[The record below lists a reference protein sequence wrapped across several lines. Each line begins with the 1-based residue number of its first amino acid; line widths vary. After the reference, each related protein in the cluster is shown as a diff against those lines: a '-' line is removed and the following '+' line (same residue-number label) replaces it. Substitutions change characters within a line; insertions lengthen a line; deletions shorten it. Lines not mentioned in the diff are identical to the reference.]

1 MCVDDAAPNET
12 SDPAGSGHANGTGE
26 PRPPRPSLWEQ
37 ISRTHEER
45 RRRSAEAHARA
56 AAAYAGLKAASEP
69 APPAPRAPQT
79 DPHPSLP
86 ATGRRT
92 RGPADCPGRV
102 LRWLPARLVRLYR
115 GLVAARPYARAPRVR
130 PLPPEPPPTP
140 CGRDRKLRLEI
151 VQDAFCQHRPAPRLL
166 FRAPVAPRDM
176 RSWCDEPHRRTGR
189 PRPIC
194 PSCAHARRLY
204 AAACNGDAA
213 AEGRLHTLARR
224 GAVRL
229 LAKRREYRHARSI
242 LLAAVREERA
252 RNGPEPTPPS
262 FLDLQL
268 WPHSRPSGPG
278 AHHLHARRDVERDLL
293 RDHARHLRHLTRQRR
308 LVLAANRAT
317 KRPAGAR
324 QAPASRRRTAAF
336 HSQSPGTAQRRPRPR
351 RQGSRNRSQPRNAR
365 RPSGPSSASACSPSP
380 SSRCR
385 AASPPPAPGRGRARS
400 ASTRPVSSK
409 TTVQRRTTPRSRANA
424 RANGRA

>member
-1 MCVDDAAPNET
+1 M
-12 SDPAGSGHANGTGE
+12 
-26 PRPPRPSLWEQ
+26 
-37 ISRTHEER
+37 
-45 RRRSAEAHARA
+45 
-56 AAAYAGLKAASEP
+56 
-69 APPAPRAPQT
+69 
-79 DPHPSLP
+79 
-86 ATGRRT
+86 
-92 RGPADCPGRV
+92 

-308 LVLAANRAT
+308 TRLSHRA
-317 KRPAGAR
+317 P
-324 QAPASRRRTAAF
+324 APASVQDKLAT
-336 HSQSPGTAQRRPRPR
+336 PPRPR
-351 RQGSRNRSQPRNAR
+351 SEPSDEATR
-365 RPSGPSSASACSPSP
+365 R
-380 SSRCR
+380 R
-385 AASPPPAPGRGRARS
+385 AASAGLTPP
-400 ASTRPVSSK
+400 
-409 TTVQRRTTPRSRANA
+409 
-424 RANGRA
+424 